1 MNREFSSA
9 VHSASRR
16 LVKERP
22 TLALMAAQ
30 VSGERSF
37 RPTDHAGVVSWMA
50 MEFIRAGWKPRLR
63 VKAGRREW
71 SLPCPA

>member
-1 MNREFSSA
+1 MNQEFSIA
-9 VHSASRR
+9 LSRQCHR

-22 TLALMAAQ
+22 ALALMAAKL
-30 VSGERSF
+30 SGEDSC
-37 RPTDHAGVVSWMA
+37 RPADHRYAATMMA